1 MITIRHLLDTKGSE
15 VWSISPNATVF
26 EAIELLAEKDIGAVL
41 VMDEDKLLGILSERD
56 YARRLILKGR
66 MSQDTEVNVIMTSDV
81 HTLGPDNTL
90 DDCMALMTQKHVR
103 HIPIMENDNV
113 IGVIS
118 IGDAVNATIANQEFL
133 IQQLE
138 KYIQQG

>member
-1 MITIRHLLDTKGSE
+1 MITIRHLLDTKGYD
-15 VWSISPNATVF
+15 VWSIRPDATVY
-26 EAIELLAEKDIGAVL
+26 EAIELLAEKNIGAVL
-41 VMDEDKLLGILSERD
+41 VMDGEKLEGILSERD

-66 MSQDTEVNVIMTSDV
+66 TSQDTEVRVVMTSDV
-81 HTLGPDNTL
+81 ITMSPDQTLEQ
-90 DDCMALMTQKHVR
+90 CMAVMTKKHVR
-103 HIPIMENDNV
+103 HIPIIEDNKV

-133 IQQLE
+133 IEQLE

>member
-41 VMDEDKLLGILSERD
+41 VMDGDKLLGIMSERD

-66 MSQDTEVNVIMTSDV
+66 MSQDTEVNVIMTSEV